1 MPDPQPEPIDVQV
14 SLGDQ
19 GSSLGFAVVWQ
30 DTDTIWRVPQPRR
43 QAVRSTALK
52 VYSDPGNHG
61 HGKRRADADARQ
73 EAGTQGT
80 GTAGTGT
87 AGTGTAGS
95 GTAGTGAPRPDW
107 PGRCGPGQCRPGT
120 GSPDRRPGG

>member
-30 DTDTIWRVPQPRR
+30 DTDTVWRVPQPRR

-61 HGKRRADADARQ
+61 HRKRRADADARQ

-95 GTAGTGAPRPDW
+95 GTAGKGAAAPRF
-107 PGRCGPGQCRPGT
+107 
-120 GSPDRRPGG
+120 RRRGGAGHCQ